1 MALVITT
8 VRFKSLVK
16 LLLIF
21 FFCLPIMQ
29 HHQGLSYTWLS
40 MPLLMPLWLGVSPTA
55 ELSLIGAESPVMAE
69 KLTERSIKWQLC
81 YDISARTW
89 WMVSALFALCPVLS
103 RPCSSLRLF
112 RVCFQVRIC
121 GRERYSE
128 ESFPDKRFW
137 LQSKLSCQVPFT
149 AFILIHFLRAS
160 LALTF
165 VSFRPVAL
173 TQIIVN
179 WVILQ
184 FSCTQ

>member
-1 MALVITT
+1 
-8 VRFKSLVK
+8 
-16 LLLIF
+16 
-21 FFCLPIMQ
+21 MQ

-121 GRERYSE
+121 GRERYRE
-128 ESFPDKRFW
+128 ESLKILAAEQTVLSSSFHSLHFDPFFKSILGTDVRF
-137 LQSKLSCQVPFT
+137 LQACSFNSDHCKL
-149 AFILIHFLRAS
+149 RYAS
-160 LALTF
+160 
-165 VSFRPVAL
+165 V
-173 TQIIVN
+173 
-179 WVILQ
+179 
-184 FSCTQ
+184 